1 MNWKKTALICLL
13 IFGLAAAVT
22 TLIYS
27 TEPTAQKEGATKE
40 SAMLVNVVPVR
51 KGTFTPLITTTGIV
65 QPEQDILLSPRI
77 EGMITSLS
85 SGFVPGGFVR
95 EGQVLLTLDPSD
107 YENQLKIRESELGQ
121 AMAQLRIEMGQ
132 QEVARTD
139 YELVDRELSAD
150 KKALALREPQ
160 LDAVEASVDGAQAMV
175 NQAQLQ
181 LDRTTIR
188 APFNA
193 QVITRDANVGSQV
206 SPGVQLARLVG
217 TDAYW
222 VVATVPMAQVG
233 RISIPNRGGGR
244 GAKVQIRSRSAWPD
258 SIHREGYLYQL
269 MGTLDQQ
276 TRLARVMVRVAD
288 PLDRSHS
295 TDEAYPLMIG
305 SFVETQ
311 IPTRPLKDVVRMNRD
326 YLRQNETVWVMEGDE
341 LRIRSVDIAFKD
353 ARYAYVSSGLQDGD
367 QVVTTNLS
375 TVVNGAPL
383 RLEGGTEMPI
393 DSSLTSSK

>member
-40 SAMLVNVVPVR
+40 SAMLVHVETVR
-51 KGTFTPLITTTGIV
+51 KGTFTPVITTTGVV

-77 EGMITSLS
+77 QGMITSLS
-85 SGFVPGGFVR
+85 SGFVPGGIVR
-95 EGQVLLTLDPSD
+95 EGQVLLSLDPSD
-107 YENQLKIRESELGQ
+107 YENQLKMRESELGQ

-132 QEVARTD
+132 QEVARSD

-150 KKALALREPQ
+150 KKALALRRPQ
-160 LDAVEASVDGAQAMV
+160 LDAVQASVDGARAMV
-175 NQAQLQ
+175 DQAQLT

-206 SPGVQLARLVG
+206 SPGIQLARLVG

-222 VVATVPMAQVG
+222 VVASVPMSQVG
-233 RISIPNRGGGR
+233 RINIPARNGGR
-244 GAKVQIRSRSAWPD
+244 GAKVRVRSQNAWPD
-258 SIHREGYLYQL
+258 SIYREGYIYQL

-276 TRLARVMVRVAD
+276 TRLARVMIRVPD
-288 PLDRSHS
+288 PLDRSS
-295 TDEAYPLMIG
+295 RGDQAYPLMIG
-305 SFVETQ
+305 SFVETH
-311 IPTRPLKDVVRMNRD
+311 IPTRPLKDVVRMDRD
-326 YLRQNETVWVMEGDE
+326 YLRQDETVWVMESDE
-341 LRIRSVDIAFKD
+341 LRIRSADIVFKD
-353 ARYAYVSSGLQDGD
+353 ARYAYITSGLQDGD

-375 TVVNGAPL
+375 TVVDGAPL
-383 RLEGGTEMPI
+383 RLEVDTEMPL
-393 DSSLTSSK
+393 DSSLTSSQ